1 MVRLP
6 YTDFNIAQ
14 QQALSALKTCMFY
27 QQDSILS
34 YEQILDN
41 SVLQISRENEKTLH
55 IALASRDADKSINE
69 ITSLLRVVIN
79 AKYPLEQIQSYLDEL
94 LSIYISVSREKIFL
108 LSIYFKII

>member
-1 MVRLP
+1 
-6 YTDFNIAQ
+6 
-14 QQALSALKTCMFY
+14 MFY

-94 LSIYISVSREKIFL
+94 LSIYISVSREKNFSVLQLNFL
-108 LSIYFKII
+108 AILKSYSYTNKLL

>member
-1 MVRLP
+1 MEQYFSDKVFFFDS

-41 SVLQISRENEKTLH
+41 SVLQISRENEKNS
-55 IALASRDADKSINE
+55 AYCS
-69 ITSLLRVVIN
+69 SL
-79 AKYPLEQIQSYLDEL
+79 
-94 LSIYISVSREKIFL
+94 
-108 LSIYFKII
+108 